1 MPFGLSNV
9 LSTFQALMN
18 ETFRSYLRMFVL
30 VFFYDILVYS
40 ADFPTHLGHLR
51 LWEVLRISK
60 HDNLVVDRK
69 KSFWSTTTTV
79 FGTYYFHKWSLSG
92 SCQNNKHG

>member
-51 LWEVLRISK
+51 QVLQVLK
-60 HDNLVVDRK
+60 FHNLVVNRK
-69 KSFWSTTTTV
+69 
-79 FGTYYFHKWSLSG
+79 
-92 SCQNNKHG
+92 